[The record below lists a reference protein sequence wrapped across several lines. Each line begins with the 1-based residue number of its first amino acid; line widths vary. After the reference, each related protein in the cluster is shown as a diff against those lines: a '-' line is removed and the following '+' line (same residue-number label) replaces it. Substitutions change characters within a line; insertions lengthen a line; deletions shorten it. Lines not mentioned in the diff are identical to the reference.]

1 MLGSDRPLGPFRD
14 HDDRVHRQR
23 PGSTENHILGKP
35 DTKRFSLREVEAVS
49 PPRDVEYTLR
59 STISLAQDR
68 AGMLLFQADA
78 MRLSI
83 KFWLRWVDY
92 KREAGVE
99 VGETIGKVR

>member
-1 MLGSDRPLGPFRD
+1 MA
-14 HDDRVHRQR
+14 
-23 PGSTENHILGKP
+23 
-35 DTKRFSLREVEAVS
+35 TKLPSVISEA
-49 PPRDVEYTLR
+49 
-59 STISLAQDR
+59 
-68 AGMLLFQADA
+68 ADA